1 MRIYGSENKFN
12 FNRWSFMKLRK
23 YFYEKFKD
31 IFINEIGNNQ
41 DVEYKKL
48 FEEFI
53 SSFDN
58 KYIDKNEKDLNF
70 RKKFIR
76 KYCNYLFFNNI
87 VNFFYFNLNLSKII
101 KN

>member
-1 MRIYGSENKFN
+1 
-12 FNRWSFMKLRK
+12 MKLRK

-41 DVEYKKL
+41 DAEYKKL

-76 KYCNYLFFNNI
+76 KYCNYLFFNNME
-87 VNFFYFNLNLSKII
+87 NNALEKILLHYG
-101 KN
+101 

>member
-1 MRIYGSENKFN
+1 
-12 FNRWSFMKLRK
+12 MKLRK

-58 KYIDKNEKDLNF
+58 KYIDKNNLIIQFKISWLYD
-70 RKKFIR
+70 R
-76 KYCNYLFFNNI
+76 LFLT
-87 VNFFYFNLNLSKII
+87 VVL
-101 KN
+101 